1 MADVGHTYVKAI
13 AYKPDFSR
21 STEVELLV
29 DMGST
34 YTWIPQEKL
43 RELGVKPITA
53 RRFATIDG
61 RRLERSIGEALIELM
76 GERATS
82 IVVFAQENDAK
93 VLGVH
98 ALEGLGLEVDPNTKT
113 IRKTE
118 ALLAI

>member
-1 MADVGHTYVKAI
+1 MGHTYVKVVVHN
-13 AYKPDFSR
+13 PDLSR
-21 STEVELLV
+21 CTEVELLV
-29 DMGST
+29 DTGST

-43 RELGVKPITA
+43 NELGVKPVTA

-61 RRLERSIGEALIELM
+61 RRLERSIGEASIELM

-82 IVVFAQENDAK
+82 MVVFAQEKDAK

-98 ALEGLGLEVDPNTKT
+98 ALEGLGLEVDPNTKAV
-113 IRKTE
+113 RKAE